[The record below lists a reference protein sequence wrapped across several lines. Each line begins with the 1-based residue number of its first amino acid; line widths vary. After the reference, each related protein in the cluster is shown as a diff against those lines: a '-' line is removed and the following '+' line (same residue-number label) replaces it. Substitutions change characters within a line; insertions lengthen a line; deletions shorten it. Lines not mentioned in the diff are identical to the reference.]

1 MKSKPIVMNH
11 FSTVHTSF
19 VVDFKFTNNI
29 TVLTGDSGTG
39 KTAAFSFIKECMALN
54 PDIMCL
60 NYLDY
65 QKDIA
70 SMIKSAKRKLI
81 VIDNADVLLDDD
93 MRKYI
98 AVDDKNQYLII
109 GRNPKNLFATREN
122 LFELASE
129 RQGEQTV
136 LRIKNY
142 L

>member
-70 SMIKSAKRKLI
+70 SMIKSAKRKL
-81 VIDNADVLLDDD
+81 N
-93 MRKYI
+93 
-98 AVDDKNQYLII
+98 LIE
-109 GRNPKNLFATREN
+109 GF
-122 LFELASE
+122 
-129 RQGEQTV
+129 
-136 LRIKNY
+136 LRGA
-142 L
+142 